1 MKPIRRPTTVDLAVS
16 SLRQSILAGTWN
28 DRLPG
33 TRTLADRLGV
43 SPPTIQTALERLAEE
58 GLIESAGERRAFR
71 IATHISQSSHSSDN
85 NEKKAI
91 LITHDDLGNLS
102 ATSRHVIEEFRNR
115 SAKSKWTIEHRI
127 VDFLHTRKSFLS
139 LDFALDAP
147 PGTPMIALYGR
158 PALAEWALA
167 RHVPMMFLG
176 GSLNDL
182 PVGMTGVRSSS
193 MAEIALRELT
203 AAGHRRIMLPLC
215 DRTDAF
221 KDSICEAT
229 RTSIEAVG
237 GTYVRSYHNPESPYL
252 KPDITWRI
260 LESAFKTHAPTAL
273 VLLEWRELVISQC
286 FLSRLHLRIPEDISI
301 VLLNDQMEAEWFVP
315 DLSRFIFPVRRLA
328 KCLTRWLDTPEHPPT
343 RSYPNADFHRGGTIM
358 PIR

>member
-1 MKPIRRPTTVDLAVS
+1 MKTVRRHTAALHLPT
-16 SLRQSILAGTWN
+16 LRLEGGLFLPDVLEKAALGQA
-28 DRLPG
+28 RLQ
-33 TRTLADRLGV
+33 TEADYAT
-43 SPPTIQTALERLAEE
+43 PK
-58 GLIESAGERRAFR
+58 GLKLKDDYSRAFR

-182 PVGMTGVRSSS
+182 PVGMTGVRSS
-193 MAEIALRELT
+193 I
-203 AAGHRRIMLPLC
+203 
-215 DRTDAF
+215 
-221 KDSICEAT
+221 IC
-229 RTSIEAVG
+229 V
-237 GTYVRSYHNPESPYL
+237 
-252 KPDITWRI
+252 D
-260 LESAFKTHAPTAL
+260 
-273 VLLEWRELVISQC
+273 
-286 FLSRLHLRIPEDISI
+286 
-301 VLLNDQMEAEWFVP
+301 LN
-315 DLSRFIFPVRRLA
+315 
-328 KCLTRWLDTPEHPPT
+328 T
-343 RSYPNADFHRGGTIM
+343 N
-358 PIR
+358 